1 MHGPAAAGA
10 MSEPALH
17 GMIEAWL
24 DESGRTMSVQFPPAL
39 EARFEQ
45 DTRQA
50 RCVYLA
56 RTSVFGV
63 AIGVVLFAA
72 IRSAVP
78 DVARWSGL
86 LFFVLAMPFSLLAA
100 GVVGRNP
107 HPVVR
112 EGLTA
117 FANLVAVVV
126 VIGLFAASRAAFVP
140 YFFSAVT
147 ILLIYSSIG
156 LQLRFGYAA
165 VETVL
170 ILVAYA
176 VGLDFRQ
183 DMPADIRLDL
193 LLVAVAT
200 GVYLII
206 ANWRLEREL
215 RRNYLVSL
223 RERLQRDALSTR
235 NQELDELA
243 RRDPLTGLANRRAY
257 DAWLQVSWQK
267 ARAAGERL
275 GLIVIDVD
283 CFKDYNDFYG
293 HSEGDRCLQ
302 AVAHCLRDQLRGT
315 SDLVARLG
323 GEEFIALLPGLGPE
337 LCADI
342 AERIRGAVE
351 VMELPHLGRGARGLV
366 TVSAGVASLAAE
378 PASGPAALFVAADVA
393 LYQAKQT
400 GRNRVCIGTAAPGVT
415 TAAASL

>member
-1 MHGPAAAGA
+1 
-10 MSEPALH
+10 MSDAALH

-24 DESGRTMSVQFPPAL
+24 DASGRNMSVQFPRAL

-45 DTRQA
+45 DTREA
-50 RCVYLA
+50 RCVDLA

-63 AIGVVLFAA
+63 VIGIVLFAA
-72 IRSAVP
+72 IRNALP
-78 DVARWSGL
+78 DVAASSAV
-86 LFFVLAMPFSLLAA
+86 LFFVLAMPFSLLVA
-100 GVVGRNP
+100 GVVRRNP

-117 FANLVAVVV
+117 FANFFAVVV
-126 VIGLFAASRAAFVP
+126 VIGLFTASRGAFVP

-170 ILVAYA
+170 ILVVYA
-176 VGLDFRQ
+176 LGLDAR
-183 DMPADIRLDL
+183 ADLPTEIRFDL
-193 LLVAVAT
+193 LLVAIAT
-200 GVYLII
+200 GAYLVI

-215 RRNYLVSL
+215 RRSYLVSL
-223 RERLQRDALSTR
+223 RERLQRDDLSTR
-235 NQELDELA
+235 NRELDELA

-257 DAWLQVSWQK
+257 DAWLQLSWQK
-267 ARAAGERL
+267 ARAAGGQL

-283 CFKDYNDFYG
+283 CFKNYNDFYG
-293 HSEGDRCLQ
+293 HIEGDRCLQ
-302 AVAHCLRDQLRGT
+302 TIAHCLRDQLRGT

-323 GEEFIALLPGLGPE
+323 GEEFIVLLPGLEPA

-342 AERIRGAVE
+342 AERIRCAVE
-351 VMELPHLGRGARGLV
+351 AMELPHLGRGTRGLV

-378 PASGPAALFVAADVA
+378 PSSAPASLFVAADVA
-393 LYQAKQT
+393 LYQAKQM
-400 GRNRVCIGTAAPGVT
+400 GRNQVCIGTAAAGVT
-415 TAAASL
+415 AATASL